1 MSCWRLSPF
10 QNACLRGSGEWRVGS
25 RGERE
30 NQLAFSPSSFAK
42 QQLAG
47 KILGSDTTLQR
58 SGSGKVN
65 LASQTSNT
73 LRKANG
79 QKAAAAVTKNCGD
92 L

>member
-1 MSCWRLSPF
+1 MGKVGKIEIYFLPHLPNPPHLPSSP
-10 QNACLRGSGEWRVGS
+10 LT
-25 RGERE
+25 
-30 NQLAFSPSSFAK
+30 PSSFAK

-47 KILGSDTTLQR
+47 KILGSNTTLQC

-79 QKAAAAVTKNCGD
+79 QKAATAVTKNCGH